1 LQATPVL
8 RQIRQAGKGE
18 PMSRRKIILIDRER
32 CTGCGQCAS
41 ACVEGGIE
49 MLDGKAFLARD
60 SFCDG
65 LGACVGECPAGAL
78 TIEERDADDFDEHA
92 VREQL
97 DKKAALLLDPAPPC
111 ACPSVIERSLRPDAA
126 PASVQAFH
134 SQLSTWPV
142 QMALVPVMAPYLAG
156 SDLLLAADCTAFA
169 FPDFHRRF
177 LKGRV
182 ALVGCPKLD
191 DAQFYA
197 DKLTDIFAGNK
208 IRSVEVAYMQVPCCS
223 SLVRIALEAR
233 RRSGASFPIRL
244 TRISLDGQ
252 ILESADE

>member
-1 LQATPVL
+1 
-8 RQIRQAGKGE
+8 
-18 PMSRRKIILIDRER
+18 MSRRKIIRIDREK

-41 ACVEGGIE
+41 ACVEGAIE
-49 MLDGKAFLARD
+49 MRDGKAFLARD

-92 VREQL
+92 AREQV
-97 DKKAALLLDPAPPC
+97 DGKAARLPVPAPAC
-111 ACPSVIERSLRPDAA
+111 GCPSATARSLKPDAA
-126 PASVQAFH
+126 PASSQAFP

-142 QMALVPVMAPYLAG
+142 QIALIPVTAPYFAG

-191 DAQFYA
+191 DAKFYA
-197 DKLTDIFAGNK
+197 DKLTDIFAGND
-208 IRSVEVAYMQVPCCS
+208 IRSLEVAYMQVPCCS

-233 RRSGASFPIRL
+233 RRSGSSFPIRL

-252 ILESADE
+252 ILDSVDE

>member
-1 LQATPVL
+1 
-8 RQIRQAGKGE
+8 
-18 PMSRRKIILIDRER
+18 MSRRKIIRIDREK

-41 ACVEGGIE
+41 ACVEGAIE
-49 MLDGKAFLARD
+49 MLGGKAFLARD

-65 LGACVGECPAGAL
+65 LGACIGECPAGAL
-78 TIEERDADDFDEHA
+78 TIEERDADDFDRHA
-92 VREQL
+92 AMEQL
-97 DKKAALLLDPAPPC
+97 DRKADRLPVPAPPC
-111 ACPSVIERSLRPDAA
+111 GCPSAAALSLKPDAA
-126 PASVQAFH
+126 PASTQAIP

-142 QMALVPVMAPYLAG
+142 QIALIPVTAPYLAG

-177 LKGRV
+177 LKGRA

-191 DAQFYA
+191 DAKFYA
-197 DKLTDIFAGNK
+197 DKLTDIFAKND
-208 IRSVEVAYMQVPCCS
+208 IHSVEVAYMQVPCCS

-233 RRSGASFPIRL
+233 RRSCASFPIRL